1 MAETVFG
8 ENYIKSTLK
17 EFCENTNLCGF
28 EAYIVTKET
37 PKLRRM
43 SLDEQI
49 NENGDNF
56 RTVLKNLF
64 IDIIKEHYLCAEAQ
78 YTDGH
83 QLADNQNKYLY
94 FEQGESFHPFKYLN
108 DTEEIAEFE
117 EEFEKIKKNL
127 DDYTNFLKS
136 VIDVI
141 NLSNSRQTPK
151 SVNLFTT
158 NYDLYIEK
166 AVDELTGTNRF
177 VFNDGANGYFKRVLE
192 SSNYNR
198 VVSYKGLND
207 NYISEIPSIS
217 LIKPHGSMNWAE
229 ENGAI
234 VIKNEVVENPKIV
247 KPTGLEE
254 KDTYL
259 DNHYYEMLR
268 VFQLELDKPQS
279 VLFII
284 GFSFQDK
291 HIGKMVKRA
300 LQNPEILIVNFG
312 HKNSDKNTCLKNL
325 GIDINKVPKNLRIY
339 TPKDFNKEHL
349 SDGLKFELPNL
360 TDIINGASKEDMEY
374 DQSN

>member
-1 MAETVFG
+1 MADVQKKEVDDKLLVKELRKLMITKQLNFLIG
-8 ENYIKSTLK
+8 SGTSAKSIGL
-17 EFCENTNLCGF
+17 
-28 EAYIVTKET
+28 
-37 PKLRRM
+37 M
-43 SLDEQI
+43 
-49 NENGDNF
+49 GD
-56 RTVLKNLF
+56 
-64 IDIIKEHYLCAEAQ
+64 
-78 YTDGH
+78 
-83 QLADNQNKYLY
+83 
-94 FEQGESFHPFKYLN
+94 FKD
-108 DTEEIAEFE
+108 DTESSANANEKLE
-117 EEFEKIKKNL
+117 EKIKGVSQKIISGVYGSQEEKNIIQENL
-127 DDYTNFLKS
+127 NDYIQFMKS

-166 AVDELTGTNRF
+166 AIDELISTSRF
-177 VFNDGANGYFKRVLE
+177 VFNDGANGYFKRVLD

-217 LIKPHGSMNWAE
+217 LIKPHGSMNWSE
-229 ENGAI
+229 QNGI
-234 VIKNEVVENPKIV
+234 IIINNKVVENPKII
-247 KPTGLEE
+247 KPTGTEE

-300 LQNPEILIVNFG
+300 LQSPEILVIVFG
-312 HKNSDKNTCLKNL
+312 YSDEDKDTFLFNL
-325 GIDINKVPKNLRIY
+325 GIDRKWIPKNLRIY
-339 TPKDFNKEHL
+339 TPKDFNKRHL
-349 SDGLKFELPNL
+349 SKHYKSEDVNYHFELPNL
-360 TDIINGASKEDMEY
+360 TDIISGASKEDLKDDE
-374 DQSN
+374 S

>member
-1 MAETVFG
+1 MTNLQKKEVDDKSLVKELRKLMITKQLNFLIGSGISAKSIGLMSNFKDDAETGQTANEKLEQKVKYISQKILSGTYEFPGG
-8 ENYIKSTLK
+8 EVIQ
-17 EFCENTNLCGF
+17 E
-28 EAYIVTKET
+28 
-37 PKLRRM
+37 
-43 SLDEQI
+43 
-49 NENGDNF
+49 
-56 RTVLKNLF
+56 
-64 IDIIKEHYLCAEAQ
+64 
-78 YTDGH
+78 
-83 QLADNQNKYLY
+83 
-94 FEQGESFHPFKYLN
+94 
-108 DTEEIAEFE
+108 
-117 EEFEKIKKNL
+117 NL
-127 DDYTNFLKS
+127 DDYTRFLKS

-166 AVDELTGTNRF
+166 AVDELIATSRF

-217 LIKPHGSMNWAE
+217 LIKPHGSMNWSKQ
-229 ENGAI
+229 NGAI
-234 VIKNEVVENPKIV
+234 IIGNEVAEIPKIV
-247 KPTGLEE
+247 RPTGREE

-300 LQNPEILIVNFG
+300 LQNPEILVVAFG
-312 HKNSDKNTCLKNL
+312 YSDSDETLYLSNL
-325 GIDINKVPKNLRIY
+325 DIDINKIPKNLRIY
-339 TPKDFNKEHL
+339 TPKDFNRCRLTHNKDTKENEYWN
-349 SDGLKFELPNL
+349 FELPNL
-360 TDIINGASKEDMEY
+360 TDIINGASKEDL
-374 DQSN
+374 

>member
-1 MAETVFG
+1 MDT
-8 ENYIKSTLK
+8 
-17 EFCENTNLCGF
+17 
-28 EAYIVTKET
+28 
-37 PKLRRM
+37 
-43 SLDEQI
+43 
-49 NENGDNF
+49 
-56 RTVLKNLF
+56 
-64 IDIIKEHYLCAEAQ
+64 
-78 YTDGH
+78 
-83 QLADNQNKYLY
+83 
-94 FEQGESFHPFKYLN
+94 
-108 DTEEIAEFE
+108 DTEEKEVDDKLLVKELRKHMITKRLNFLIGSGTSAKSIGLMSNFKDDAETGEIANNQLVEKVKDVSKKILSGTYKSQGE
-117 EEFEKIKKNL
+117 EAIQENL
-127 DDYTNFLKS
+127 NDYIRFLKS

-166 AVDELTGTNRF
+166 SVDKLIETSRF
-177 VFNDGANGYFKRVLE
+177 VFNDGASGYFKRVLE

-217 LIKPHGSMNWAE
+217 LIKPHGSINWTE

-234 VIKNEVVENPKIV
+234 IIGNQVAASPKIV
-247 KPTGLEE
+247 TPTGIEE

-279 VLFII
+279 ILFII

-300 LQNPEILIVNFG
+300 LQNPEILVVAFG
-312 HKNSDKNTCLKNL
+312 YSDDDKEKFLSEDHLN
-325 GIDINKVPKNLRIY
+325 IDINKVPKNLRIY
-339 TPKDFNKEHL
+339 TPKDFNKNHL
-349 SDGLKFELPNL
+349 TEKKDGDVCNSFELPNL
-360 TDIINGASKEDMEY
+360 TDIINGASAEDLK
-374 DQSN
+374 DDNSK